1 VGKSERTRERLLN
14 AALELF
20 ASQGYHE
27 TTVAQIATR
36 VGVSEMTFFR
46 HFQSK
51 EDSLLA
57 DPYDPL
63 IAAAVA
69 AQPIEWDALPRVV
82 RGVRDAWRAVPEPD
96 SAQVRL
102 RVRIAAQTPSLRAAI
117 WRNTE
122 ATERVIV
129 AVLEADGTDRLA
141 ARAASAAVLAAM
153 TAALMEWA
161 ASDDGELG
169 PMVDRVLALFENE
182 VGVEP
187 ATAGAGSDHGRS

>member
-1 VGKSERTRERLLN
+1 MGKSERTREQLL
-14 AALELF
+14 ATALELF
-20 ASQGYHE
+20 ARQGYHE
-27 TTVAQIATR
+27 TTVAQIAAR

-46 HFQSK
+46 HFPSK
-51 EDSLLA
+51 EDTLLA

-69 AQPIEWDALPRVV
+69 EQPREWDVLRRVV
-82 RGVRDAWRAVPEPD
+82 EGVRTAWHAVPEPA

-122 ATERVIV
+122 ATEQVIV
-129 AVLEADGTDRLA
+129 AALEAGGNDRLS
-141 ARAASAAVLAAM
+141 ARAASAAVLAAI
-153 TAALMEWA
+153 TAALLEW
-161 ASDDGELG
+161 STTDDGELG

-182 VGVEP
+182 VDIET
-187 ATAGAGSDHGRS
+187 ATVGDRSDRGRC

>member
-1 VGKSERTRERLLN
+1 MGKRERTRERLLG

-27 TTVAQIATR
+27 TTVAQIAAR

-63 IAAAVA
+63 IAAAVVV
-69 AQPIEWDALPRVV
+69 QPMEWDVLRRIVH
-82 RGVRDAWRAVPEPD
+82 GVRDAWRAVPQPAT
-96 SAQVRL
+96 AQVRL

-122 ATERVIV
+122 ATEQVIV
-129 AVLEADGTDRLA
+129 AALEADGTDRLA

-182 VGVEP
+182 VCVEH
-187 ATAGAGSDHGRS
+187 ATAGTRSDHGRS

>member
-1 VGKSERTRERLLN
+1 VGKSERTREQLLV

-27 TTVAQIATR
+27 TTVAQIAAR

-46 HFQSK
+46 HFPSK

-69 AQPIEWDALPRVV
+69 EQPREWDVVRRVV
-82 RGVRDAWRAVPEPD
+82 QGVRTAWHAVPEPA

-122 ATERVIV
+122 ATEQVIV
-129 AVLEADGTDRLA
+129 SALEADGTDRLS
-141 ARAASAAVLAAM
+141 ARAASAAVLAGI
-153 TAALMEWA
+153 TAALLEWS
-161 ASDDGELG
+161 ASENGELG
-169 PMVDRVLALFENE
+169 PMVDRVLDLFQIEVENTSAT
-182 VGVEP
+182 VGDR
-187 ATAGAGSDHGRS
+187 GDRGRC

>member
-1 VGKSERTRERLLN
+1 VGKSERTREQLLA

-27 TTVAQIATR
+27 TTVAQIAAR

-46 HFQSK
+46 HFPSK

-69 AQPIEWDALPRVV
+69 EQPREWDVLRRVV
-82 RGVRDAWRAVPEPD
+82 QGVRTAWHAVPEPA

-122 ATERVIV
+122 ATEQVIV
-129 AVLEADGTDRLA
+129 SALEADGTDRLS
-141 ARAASAAVLAAM
+141 ARAASAAVLAGI
-153 TAALMEWA
+153 TAALLEWS
-161 ASDDGELG
+161 ASENGELG
-169 PMVDRVLALFENE
+169 PMVDRVLDLFQIEVENTSAT
-182 VGVEP
+182 VGDR
-187 ATAGAGSDHGRS
+187 GDRGRC

>member
-1 VGKSERTRERLLN
+1 MGKTERTRERLLA

-27 TTVAQIATR
+27 TTVTQIADR
-36 VGVSEMTFFR
+36 AGVSEMTFFR
-46 HFQSK
+46 HFPSK

-69 AQPIEWDALPRVV
+69 EQPRDWDVLRRVV
-82 RGVRDAWRAVPEPD
+82 RGVRVAWHAVPEPD
-96 SAQVRL
+96 SSQVRL

-122 ATERVIV
+122 ATEQVMV
-129 AVLEADGTDRLA
+129 AALEADGADRLA

-153 TAALMEWA
+153 TAALLEWA
-161 ASDDGELG
+161 ARDDGDLG
-169 PMVDRVLALFENE
+169 PMVERVLDLFEYE
-182 VGVEP
+182 VDVDG
-187 ATAGAGSDHGRS
+187 ATAGGKSDHARS

>member
-1 VGKSERTRERLLN
+1 MGKSERTREQLLA

-27 TTVAQIATR
+27 TTVAQIAAR

-46 HFQSK
+46 HFRSK

-69 AQPIEWDALPRVV
+69 EQPREWDVLRRVV
-82 RGVRDAWRAVPEPD
+82 HGVRAAWHAVPEPAG
-96 SAQVRL
+96 AQVRL
-102 RVRIAAQTPSLRAAI
+102 RVRVAAQTPSLRAAI

-122 ATERVIV
+122 ATEQVIV
-129 AVLEADGTDRLA
+129 AALQADGIDRLA
-141 ARAASAAVLAAM
+141 ARAASAAVLAGI
-153 TAALMEWA
+153 TAALLEWA
-161 ASDDGELG
+161 ATDEGELG
-169 PMVDRVLALFENE
+169 PMVNRVLAIFENE
-182 VGVEP
+182 VDVET
-187 ATAGAGSDHGRS
+187 ATVRDRSDRGRS

>member
-1 VGKSERTRERLLN
+1 LLA

-27 TTVAQIATR
+27 TTVTQIADR
-36 VGVSEMTFFR
+36 AGVSEMTFFR
-46 HFQSK
+46 HFPSK
-51 EDSLLA
+51 QDSLLA

-69 AQPIEWDALPRVV
+69 EQPRDWNVVRRVV
-82 RGVRDAWRAVPEPD
+82 HGVRAAWHAVPEPA
-96 SAQVRL
+96 SSQVRL

-122 ATERVIV
+122 ATERVMV
-129 AVLEADGTDRLA
+129 AALEADGVDRLA

-153 TAALMEWA
+153 TAALLEWA
-161 ASDDGELG
+161 ASDDSDLG
-169 PMVDRVLALFENE
+169 PIVERVLDLFEYE
-182 VGVEP
+182 VNVDG
-187 ATAGAGSDHGRS
+187 ATASGRSDHGRS

>member
-1 VGKSERTRERLLN
+1 MGKSERTREQLLA

-27 TTVAQIATR
+27 TTVAQIAAR

-46 HFQSK
+46 HFPSK

-69 AQPIEWDALPRVV
+69 EQPREWDVLRRVV
-82 RGVRDAWRAVPEPD
+82 QGVRTAWHAVPEPA

-122 ATERVIV
+122 ATEQVIV
-129 AVLEADGTDRLA
+129 SALEADGTDRLS
-141 ARAASAAVLAAM
+141 ARAASAAVLAGI
-153 TAALMEWA
+153 TAALLEWS
-161 ASDDGELG
+161 ASENGELG
-169 PMVDRVLALFENE
+169 PMVDRVLDLFQIEVENTSAT
-182 VGVEP
+182 VGDR
-187 ATAGAGSDHGRS
+187 GDRGRC

>member
-1 VGKSERTRERLLN
+1 MGKSERTREQLLA

-27 TTVAQIATR
+27 TTVAQIAAR

-46 HFQSK
+46 HFPSK

-69 AQPIEWDALPRVV
+69 EQPREWDVLRRVV
-82 RGVRDAWRAVPEPD
+82 QGVRTAWHAVPEPA

-122 ATERVIV
+122 ATEQVIV
-129 AVLEADGTDRLA
+129 SALEADGTDRLS
-141 ARAASAAVLAAM
+141 ARAASAAVLAGI
-153 TAALMEWA
+153 TAALLEWS
-161 ASDDGELG
+161 ASENGELG
-169 PMVDRVLALFENE
+169 PMVDQVLDLFQIEVENTSAT
-182 VGVEP
+182 VG
-187 ATAGAGSDHGRS
+187 GRGDRGRC

>member
-1 VGKSERTRERLLN
+1 VGKSERTREQLLT

-27 TTVAQIATR
+27 TTVAQIVAR

-46 HFQSK
+46 HFPSK

-69 AQPIEWDALPRVV
+69 GQPREWDVLRRVV
-82 RGVRDAWRAVPEPD
+82 QGVRAAWHAVPEPAG
-96 SAQVRL
+96 AQVRL

-122 ATERVIV
+122 ATEQVIV
-129 AVLEADGTDRLA
+129 AALEADGIDRLA
-141 ARAASAAVLAAM
+141 ARAASAAVLAGI
-153 TAALMEWA
+153 TAALLEWA
-161 ASDDGELG
+161 TIDEGELG
-169 PMVDRVLALFENE
+169 PMVERVLAMFERE
-182 VGVEP
+182 ADM
-187 ATAGAGSDHGRS
+187 ATAAGHRSDRGRS

>member
-1 VGKSERTRERLLN
+1 MGKSERTREQLLA

-27 TTVAQIATR
+27 TTVAQIAAR

-46 HFQSK
+46 HFPSK

-57 DPYDPL
+57 DPYDPE

-69 AQPIEWDALPRVV
+69 EQPREWDVLRRVV
-82 RGVRDAWRAVPEPD
+82 QGVRTAWHAVPEPA

-122 ATERVIV
+122 ATEQVIV
-129 AVLEADGTDRLA
+129 SALEADGTDRLS
-141 ARAASAAVLAAM
+141 ARAASAAVLAGI
-153 TAALMEWA
+153 TAALLEWS
-161 ASDDGELG
+161 ASENGELG
-169 PMVDRVLALFENE
+169 PMVDRVLDLFQIE
-182 VGVEP
+182 VDNTS
-187 ATAGAGSDHGRS
+187 ATVGDRGDRGRC

>member
-1 VGKSERTRERLLN
+1 MGKSERTREQLLA

-20 ASQGYHE
+20 TSQGYHE
-27 TTVAQIATR
+27 TTVAQIAAR

-46 HFQSK
+46 HFPSK

-69 AQPIEWDALPRVV
+69 EQPREWDVLRRVV
-82 RGVRDAWRAVPEPD
+82 QGVRAAWHAVPEPAG
-96 SAQVRL
+96 AQVRL

-122 ATERVIV
+122 ATEQVIV
-129 AVLEADGTDRLA
+129 AALEADGTDRLA
-141 ARAASAAVLAAM
+141 ARAASAAVLAGI
-153 TAALMEWA
+153 TAALLEWA
-161 ASDDGELG
+161 ATDEGELG

-182 VGVEP
+182 AEVETVP
-187 ATAGAGSDHGRS
+187 AGDRSDRDRS

>member
-1 VGKSERTRERLLN
+1 VGKSERTREQLLA

-27 TTVAQIATR
+27 TTVAQIAAR

-46 HFQSK
+46 HFPSK

-69 AQPIEWDALPRVV
+69 EQPREWDVVRRVV
-82 RGVRDAWRAVPEPD
+82 QGVRTAWHAVPEPA

-122 ATERVIV
+122 ATEQVIV
-129 AVLEADGTDRLA
+129 SALEADGTDRLS
-141 ARAASAAVLAAM
+141 ARAASAAVLAGI
-153 TAALMEWA
+153 TAALLEWS
-161 ASDDGELG
+161 ASENGELG
-169 PMVDRVLALFENE
+169 PMVDRVLDLFQIEVENTSAT
-182 VGVEP
+182 VGDR
-187 ATAGAGSDHGRS
+187 GDRGRC

>member
-1 VGKSERTRERLLN
+1 VGKSERTREQLLA

-20 ASQGYHE
+20 TSQGYHE
-27 TTVAQIATR
+27 TTVAQIAAR

-46 HFQSK
+46 HFPSK

-69 AQPIEWDALPRVV
+69 EQPREWDVLRRVV
-82 RGVRDAWRAVPEPD
+82 QGVRAAWHAVPEPAG
-96 SAQVRL
+96 AQVRL

-122 ATERVIV
+122 ATEQVIV
-129 AVLEADGTDRLA
+129 AALEADGTDRLA
-141 ARAASAAVLAAM
+141 ARAASAAVLAGI
-153 TAALMEWA
+153 TAALLEWA
-161 ASDDGELG
+161 ATDEGELG
-169 PMVDRVLALFENE
+169 PMVDRVLALFESE
-182 VGVEP
+182 VEVETGP
-187 ATAGAGSDHGRS
+187 AGDRSDRDRS

>member
-1 VGKSERTRERLLN
+1 VGKSERTREQLLA

-27 TTVAQIATR
+27 TTVAQIAAR

-46 HFQSK
+46 HFPSK

-69 AQPIEWDALPRVV
+69 EQPREWDVLRRVV
-82 RGVRDAWRAVPEPD
+82 QGVRAAWRAVPEPAG
-96 SAQVRL
+96 AQVRL

-122 ATERVIV
+122 ATEQVIV
-129 AVLEADGTDRLA
+129 AALEADGTDRLA
-141 ARAASAAVLAAM
+141 ARAASAAVLAGI
-153 TAALMEWA
+153 TAALLEWA
-161 ASDDGELG
+161 ATDEGELG

-182 VGVEP
+182 VEVETVP
-187 ATAGAGSDHGRS
+187 AGDRSDRDRS